1 MAVFTV
7 SRSNTALNTSNDF
20 MTIIGGSARRFR
32 ILEVSFSGMG
42 ATSAAAAALE
52 VGVFLS
58 TGGTTGG
65 GALTPKKW
73 DTNTA
78 VFSGT
83 VNTTWAAQPT
93 TSGDPY
99 MRLAFQAYGGIYQW
113 RAPAGMRE
121 IVFHGTEQCS
131 IRSVVGTASVTGH
144 VVIEE
149 I

>member
-1 MAVFTV
+1 MAVYTV
-7 SRSNTALNTSNDF
+7 SRSNTALSTTNDY
-20 MTIIGGSARRFR
+20 MTIIGGASRRFR
-32 ILEVSFSGMG
+32 ILEVSVSGMG
-42 ATSAAAAALE
+42 ATSAAAAACEL
-52 VGVFLS
+52 GVFLS

-83 VNTTWAAQPT
+83 VNTTWSGQPT

-99 MRLAFQAYGGIYQW
+99 VRLGFNAYGGIYRW
-113 RAPAGMRE
+113 VCPPNKE
-121 IVFHGTEQCS
+121 IAFAGTEQCS
-131 IRSVVGTASVTGH
+131 VRSVVGTASVSAH
-144 VVIEE
+144 LVIEE

>member
-1 MAVFTV
+1 MAVFSV
-7 SRSNTALNTSNDF
+7 SVSNTAQSTTNDT
-20 MTIIGGSARRFR
+20 MTIIGGASRRFR
-32 ILEVSFSGMG
+32 VLEISVSGMAG
-42 ATSAAAAALE
+42 TSASAAACELGA
-52 VGVFLS
+52 FLS

-83 VNTTWAAQPT
+83 VNTTWSGQPT
-93 TSGDPY
+93 TSGLPY
-99 MRLAFQAYGGIYQW
+99 VRLGFNAYGGIYRW
-113 RAPAGMRE
+113 VCPPNKE
-121 IVFHGTEQCS
+121 IAFAGTEQMS
-131 IRSVVGTASVTGH
+131 LRGVVGTSSISTH

>member
-1 MAVFTV
+1 
-7 SRSNTALNTSNDF
+7 
-20 MTIIGGSARRFR
+20 MTIIGGASRRYR
-32 ILEVSFSGMG
+32 ILEVSVSGMG
-42 ATSAAAAALE
+42 GTSAAAAALE
-52 VGVFLS
+52 VGVYLS

-78 VFSGT
+78 NFSGT

-93 TSGDPY
+93 LSGDPY
-99 MRLAFQAYGGIYQW
+99 ARLAFNAYGGIYQW
-113 RAPAGMRE
+113 RAPTSGNRE
-121 IVFHGTEQCS
+121 LVFHGTEQCS

-144 VVIEE
+144 VMIEE

>member
-1 MAVFTV
+1 MAVYTV
-7 SRSNTALNTSNDF
+7 SRSNVTLNTSNDT
-20 MTIIGGSARRFR
+20 MTIIGGASRRFR
-32 ILEVSFSGMG
+32 ILEVSVSGMG

-78 VFSGT
+78 NFSGT

-93 TSGDPY
+93 LSGDPY
-99 MRLAFQAYGGIYQW
+99 ARIAFNAYGGIYRW
-113 RAPAGMRE
+113 VAPPNKELA
-121 IVFHGTEQCS
+121 FAGTEQCS
-131 IRSVVGTASVTGH
+131 IRSVVGTASVTIH
-144 VVIEE
+144 AVIEE
-149 I
+149 L

>member
-1 MAVFTV
+1 MAVYTL
-7 SRSNTALNTSNDF
+7 SRSNTALSTTNDWA
-20 MTIIGGSARRFR
+20 TIIGGSARRFR

-78 VFSGT
+78 TFSGT
-83 VNTTWAAQPT
+83 VNTTWSAQPSL
-93 TSGDPY
+93 SGDPY
-99 MRLAFQAYGGIYQW
+99 ARIAFNAYGGIYRW
-113 RAPAGMRE
+113 TVHNAPRE
-121 IVFHGTEQCS
+121 LVFHGTEQCS